1 MIRRNDPV
9 GIEAVVT
16 QQFDVAA
23 RVIRRG
29 LVPIIEPEVDIDCAD
44 KVSPSAISHL
54 FYISSLFISMMTK
67 YAYEGCGGGHA
78 EGLLV
83 SRPRRDG
90 DPPRR

>member
-1 MIRRNDPV
+1 MIRRNDI

-44 KVSPSAISHL
+44 KVSPSAI
-54 FYISSLFISMMTK
+54 
-67 YAYEGCGGGHA
+67 
-78 EGLLV
+78 
-83 SRPRRDG
+83 
-90 DPPRR
+90 

>member
-1 MIRRNDPV
+1 VIRRNDPA

-16 QQFDVAA
+16 QQFELAA

-54 FYISSLFISMMTK
+54 FGYFEFIHIP
-67 YAYEGCGGGHA
+67 Y
-78 EGLLV
+78 
-83 SRPRRDG
+83 D
-90 DPPRR
+90 

>member
-29 LVPIIEPEVDIDCAD
+29 LVPIIEPEIDIDCAD
-44 KVSPSAISHL
+44 KVSPSAN
-54 FYISSLFISMMTK
+54 
-67 YAYEGCGGGHA
+67 
-78 EGLLV
+78 
-83 SRPRRDG
+83 
-90 DPPRR
+90 

>member
-1 MIRRNDPV
+1 MIRKNDPV

-44 KVSPSAISHL
+44 KVSPSAICH
-54 FYISSLFISMMTK
+54 
-67 YAYEGCGGGHA
+67 
-78 EGLLV
+78 
-83 SRPRRDG
+83 
-90 DPPRR
+90 

>member
-44 KVSPSAISHL
+44 KVSPSAISRYIRL
-54 FYISSLFISMMTK
+54 FRVYS
-67 YAYEGCGGGHA
+67 Y
-78 EGLLV
+78 
-83 SRPRRDG
+83 PR
-90 DPPRR
+90 